1 MAGSRQRTAE
11 QPQGRVGSWVQ
22 AHRPQKAQRIR
33 CCDSAGVHRTSPH
46 RDKAETGP
54 SAEGQVGVQVPGLR
68 SSMRLSPSEG
78 RPRGSGGQQGQA
90 LGGRGARVGRA
101 GRPAGSYQGGGDAW
115 VEAQQ
120 AHVVLHAAGYHQPA
134 LPARPPHQLPV
145 DCEDRGSVWG
155 PPAGGPARLLQ
166 PRARPRPPRRFQS
179 PGPSPGTT
187 PPNPS
192 AASAPPTWRASPGP
206 RTLWPMRAPRA
217 AQRAREARACLTPR
231 AA

>member
-78 RPRGSGGQQGQA
+78 RPRGSSGQQGQA

-101 GRPAGSYQGGGDAW
+101 GGPAGSYQGGGDAW

-134 LPARPPHQLPV
+134 LPACPPHQLPV

-166 PRARPRPPRRFQS
+166 PRACPRPPPAFSEPWAFSRHHPPQPQCSLRSAHMAGQ
-179 PGPSPGTT
+179 PGATHTLAHAG
-187 PPNPS
+187 S
-192 AASAPPTWRASPGP
+192 AGGSEGP
-206 RTLWPMRAPRA
+206 
-217 AQRAREARACLTPR
+217 
-231 AA
+231 